1 MKLINNFLFVCII
14 TLLFGS
20 CKKEEAVILP
30 DLDTYLSAQQNLST
44 FNAAIAKA
52 QLDEYK
58 KGPGPFT
65 WLAPTND
72 AFTAAG
78 ITADSLNKM
87 SAGAVSYLLMYHVL
101 RSSDNPAKRV
111 ETSEMISRFSVSRAT
126 QLGGT
131 LAFMGQ
137 KGNDFFVNGSK
148 IVSSNNALSNG
159 MVHVIDRVNTP
170 PALRGTVQN
179 ILQSNSQH
187 ALFIALLTRAGQWT
201 QLASTTLAYTV
212 LAPTDAAMIAAG
224 APFNTLTGINALS
237 VADATRF
244 ARFHMFSI
252 GRLFSND
259 FQDGLTPSTM
269 QGPNRSIRVT
279 NNGARLAGPNNST
292 PIEFGGTLKDAL
304 GTNGVV
310 HSIAGVLRPAN

>member
-78 ITADSLNKM
+78 ITTDSLNKM

-137 KGNDFFVNGSK
+137 KGNDFFVNGAK

-159 MVHVIDRVNTP
+159 MVHVIDRVNRP

-201 QLASTTLAYTV
+201 QLASTGTFTV

>member
-1 MKLINNFLFVCII
+1 MKLINSFLFVCII
-14 TLLFGS
+14 TLLLGS

-111 ETSEMISRFSVSRAT
+111 ETTEMISRFSVSRAT
-126 QLGGT
+126 QLAGT

-137 KGNDFFVNGSK
+137 KGNDFFVNGAR
-148 IVSSNNALSNG
+148 IVSANNIVSNG
-159 MVHVIDRVNTP
+159 IVHVIDRVNRP
-170 PALRGTVQN
+170 PVLRGNVQS
-179 ILQSNSQH
+179 ILQVTGKH
-187 ALFIALLTRAGQWT
+187 TLFIALLTRASQWA
-201 QLASTTLAYTV
+201 QLTAGTFTV
-212 LAPTDAAMIAAG
+212 LAPTDSAMIAAG
-224 APFNTLTGINALS
+224 APFNTLTGINGLS

-244 ARFHMFSI
+244 SRFHMFSI

-279 NNGARLAGPNNST
+279 NNGNLLAGPNNTS
-292 PIEFGGTLKDAL
+292 PIEFGGTLRDAL

>member
-1 MKLINNFLFVCII
+1 MKLINSFLFVCII
-14 TLLFGS
+14 TLLLGS

-101 RSSDNPAKRV
+101 RSSNNPAKRV
-111 ETSEMISRFSVSRAT
+111 ETTEMISRFSVSRAT
-126 QLGGT
+126 QLAGT

-137 KGNDFFVNGSK
+137 KGNDFFVNGAR
-148 IVSSNNALSNG
+148 IVSPNNIVSNG
-159 MVHVIDRVNTP
+159 IVHVINRVNTP
-170 PALRGTVQN
+170 PVLRGNVQS
-179 ILQSNSQH
+179 ILQVSGKH
-187 ALFIALLTRAGQWT
+187 TLFIALLTRASQWA
-201 QLASTTLAYTV
+201 QLTGGTFTV
-212 LAPTDAAMIAAG
+212 LAPTDSAMIAAG
-224 APFNTLTGINALS
+224 APFNTLTGINGLS

-244 ARFHMFSI
+244 SRFHMFSI

-279 NNGARLAGPNNST
+279 NNGNLLAGPNNTS
-292 PIEFGGTLKDAL
+292 PIEFGGSLKDAL

>member
-1 MKLINNFLFVCII
+1 MKLINSFLFVCII
-14 TLLFGS
+14 TLLLGS

-111 ETSEMISRFSVSRAT
+111 ETTEMISRFSVSRAT
-126 QLGGT
+126 QLAGT

-137 KGNDFFVNGSK
+137 KGNDFFVNGAR
-148 IVSSNNALSNG
+148 IVSANNIVSNG
-159 MVHVIDRVNTP
+159 IVHVIDRVNRP
-170 PALRGTVQN
+170 PVLRGNVQS
-179 ILQSNSQH
+179 ILQVTGKH
-187 ALFIALLTRAGQWT
+187 TLFIALLTRASQWA
-201 QLASTTLAYTV
+201 QLTAGTFTV
-212 LAPTDAAMIAAG
+212 LAPTDSAMIAAG
-224 APFNTLTGINALS
+224 APFNTLTGINGLS

-244 ARFHMFSI
+244 SRFHMFSI

-269 QGPNRSIRVT
+269 QGPSRTIRVT
-279 NNGARLAGPNNST
+279 NNGARLAGPNNTS
-292 PIEFGGTLKDAL
+292 PIEFGGSLKDAL

>member
-1 MKLINNFLFVCII
+1 MKLINNFLFVCIAV
-14 TLLFGS
+14 LLLAS
-20 CKKEEAVILP
+20 CKKEEAVKLP
-30 DLDTYLSAQQNLST
+30 DLDTFLSAQQNLST

-87 SAGAVSYLLMYHVL
+87 SPGAVSYLLMYHIL
-101 RSSDNPAKRV
+101 RSNDNPSRNV
-111 ETSEMISRFSVSRAT
+111 LTNEMISRFSVSRAT
-126 QLGGT
+126 QLDGT

-137 KGNDFFVNGSK
+137 KGNSFFVNGAR
-148 IVSSNNALSNG
+148 IVSGDNILSNG
-159 MVHVIDRVNTP
+159 IVHTIDRVNTP
-170 PALRGTVQN
+170 PALRGNVQS
-179 ILQSNSQH
+179 ILQSNGQH
-187 ALFIALLTRAGQWT
+187 TLFIALLTRANQWA
-201 QLASTTLAYTV
+201 QLSAGTFTV

-224 APFNTLTGINALS
+224 APFNTLAGINGLS

-244 ARFHMFSI
+244 ARFHMFS
-252 GRLFSND
+252 GARLFNND

-269 QGPNRSIRVT
+269 QGPSRTIRVT
-279 NNGARLAGPNNST
+279 NNGARLAGPNNTS
-292 PIEFGGTLKDAL
+292 PIEFGGNLRDAL
-304 GTNGVV
+304 GLNGVV

>member
-1 MKLINNFLFVCII
+1 MKLINNFLFVCIAV
-14 TLLFGS
+14 LLLAS
-20 CKKEEAVILP
+20 CKKEEAVKLP
-30 DLDTYLSAQQNLST
+30 DLDTFLSAQQNLST

-72 AFTAAG
+72 AFAAAG

-87 SAGAVSYLLMYHVL
+87 SPGAVSYLLMYHIL
-101 RSSDNPAKRV
+101 RSNDNPSKNV
-111 ETSEMISRFSVSRAT
+111 ETNEMISRFSVSRAT
-126 QLGGT
+126 QLDGA

-137 KGNDFFVNGSK
+137 KGSDFFVNGAR
-148 IVSSNNALSNG
+148 IVSGNNFLSNG
-159 MVHVIDRVNTP
+159 IVHVINRVNTP
-170 PALRGTVQN
+170 PVLRGNVQS
-179 ILQSNSQH
+179 ILQSNGQH
-187 ALFIALLTRAGQWT
+187 TLFIALLTRASQWA
-201 QLASTTLAYTV
+201 QLSGGTFTV

-224 APFNTLTGINALS
+224 APFNTLTGINGLS

-244 ARFHMFSI
+244 SRFHMFS
-252 GRLFSND
+252 GARLFNND

-269 QGPNRSIRVT
+269 QGPSRTIRVT
-279 NNGARLAGPNNST
+279 NNGARLAGPNNTT
-292 PIEFGGTLKDAL
+292 PIEFGGNLRDAL
-304 GTNGVV
+304 GLNGVV

>member
-1 MKLINNFLFVCII
+1 MKLINSFLFVCII
-14 TLLFGS
+14 TMLLGS

-30 DLDTYLSAQQNLST
+30 DLDTYLNAQQNLST

-111 ETSEMISRFSVSRAT
+111 ETTEMISRFSVSRAT
-126 QLGGT
+126 QLAGT

-137 KGNDFFVNGSK
+137 KGNDFFVNGAR
-148 IVSSNNALSNG
+148 IVSPNNIVSNG
-159 MVHVIDRVNTP
+159 IVHVINRVNTP
-170 PALRGTVQN
+170 PVLRGNVQS
-179 ILQSNSQH
+179 ILQVTGKH
-187 ALFIALLTRAGQWT
+187 TLFI
-201 QLASTTLAYTV
+201 SPY
-212 LAPTDAAMIAAG
+212 
-224 APFNTLTGINALS
+224 
-237 VADATRF
+237 
-244 ARFHMFSI
+244 
-252 GRLFSND
+252 RLCND
-259 FQDGLTPSTM
+259 SCW
-269 QGPNRSIRVT
+269 RSI
-279 NNGARLAGPNNST
+279 
-292 PIEFGGTLKDAL
+292 
-304 GTNGVV
+304 
-310 HSIAGVLRPAN
+310 

>member
-1 MKLINNFLFVCII
+1 MKLINSFLFVCII
-14 TLLFGS
+14 TLLLGS

-101 RSSDNPAKRV
+101 RSSNNPAKRV
-111 ETSEMISRFSVSRAT
+111 ETTEMISRFSVSRAT
-126 QLGGT
+126 QLSGT

-137 KGNDFFVNGSK
+137 KGNDFFVNGAR
-148 IVSSNNALSNG
+148 IVSPNNIVSNG
-159 MVHVIDRVNTP
+159 IVHVINRVNTP
-170 PALRGTVQN
+170 PVLRGNVQS
-179 ILQSNSQH
+179 ILQVSGKH
-187 ALFIALLTRAGQWT
+187 TLFIALLTRASQWA
-201 QLASTTLAYTV
+201 QLTGGTFTV
-212 LAPTDAAMIAAG
+212 LAPTDSAMIAAG
-224 APFNTLTGINALS
+224 APFNTLTGINGLS

-244 ARFHMFSI
+244 SRFHMFSI

-279 NNGARLAGPNNST
+279 NNGNLLAGPNNTS
-292 PIEFGGTLKDAL
+292 PIEFGGSLKDAL

>member
-1 MKLINNFLFVCII
+1 MKLINSFLFVCII
-14 TLLFGS
+14 TLLLGS

-30 DLDTYLSAQQNLST
+30 DLDTYLSTQQNLST

-111 ETSEMISRFSVSRAT
+111 ETTEMISRFSVSRAT
-126 QLGGT
+126 QLAGT

-137 KGNDFFVNGSK
+137 KGNDFFVNGAR
-148 IVSSNNALSNG
+148 IVSPNNIVSNG
-159 MVHVIDRVNTP
+159 IVHVINRVNTP
-170 PALRGTVQN
+170 PVLRGNVQS
-179 ILQSNSQH
+179 ILQVSGKH
-187 ALFIALLTRAGQWT
+187 TLFIALLTRASQWA
-201 QLASTTLAYTV
+201 QLTGGTFTV
-212 LAPTDAAMIAAG
+212 LAPTDSAMIAAG
-224 APFNTLTGINALS
+224 APFNTLTGINGLS

-244 ARFHMFSI
+244 SRFHMFS
-252 GRLFSND
+252 GARLFNND

-279 NNGARLAGPNNST
+279 NNGNLLAGPNNTS
-292 PIEFGGTLKDAL
+292 PIEFGGSLKDAL

>member
-1 MKLINNFLFVCII
+1 MKLINSFLFVCII
-14 TLLFGS
+14 TLLLGS

-30 DLDTYLSAQQNLST
+30 DLDTYLSTQQNLST

-111 ETSEMISRFSVSRAT
+111 ETTEMISRFSVSRAT
-126 QLGGT
+126 QLAGT

-137 KGNDFFVNGSK
+137 KGNDFFVNGAR
-148 IVSSNNALSNG
+148 IVSPNNIVSNG
-159 MVHVIDRVNTP
+159 IVHVINRVNTP
-170 PALRGTVQN
+170 PVLRGNVQS
-179 ILQSNSQH
+179 ILQVSGKH
-187 ALFIALLTRAGQWT
+187 TLFIALLTRASQWA
-201 QLASTTLAYTV
+201 QLTGGTFTV
-212 LAPTDAAMIAAG
+212 LAPTDSAMIAAG
-224 APFNTLTGINALS
+224 APFNTLTGINGLS

-244 ARFHMFSI
+244 SRFHMFSI

-279 NNGARLAGPNNST
+279 NNGNLLAGPNNTS
-292 PIEFGGTLKDAL
+292 PIEFGGSLKDAL

>member
-1 MKLINNFLFVCII
+1 MKLINNFLFVCIAV
-14 TLLFGS
+14 LLLAS
-20 CKKEEAVILP
+20 CKKEEAVKLP
-30 DLDTYLSAQQNLST
+30 DLDTFLSAQQNLST

-72 AFTAAG
+72 AFAAAG

-87 SAGAVSYLLMYHVL
+87 SPGAVSYLLMYHIL
-101 RSSDNPAKRV
+101 RSNDNPSKNV
-111 ETSEMISRFSVSRAT
+111 ETNEMISRFSVSRAT
-126 QLGGT
+126 QLDGT

-137 KGNDFFVNGSK
+137 KGSDFFVNGAR
-148 IVSSNNALSNG
+148 IVSGNNFLSNG
-159 MVHVIDRVNTP
+159 IVHVINRVNTP
-170 PALRGTVQN
+170 PALLGNVQS
-179 ILQSNSQH
+179 ILQSNGQH
-187 ALFIALLTRAGQWT
+187 TLFIALLTRANQWA
-201 QLASTTLAYTV
+201 QLSGGTFTV

-224 APFNTLTGINALS
+224 APFNTLTGINGLS

-244 ARFHMFSI
+244 SRFHMFS
-252 GRLFSND
+252 GARLFNND

-269 QGPNRSIRVT
+269 QGPSRTIRVT
-279 NNGARLAGPNNST
+279 NNGARLAGPNNTS
-292 PIEFGGTLKDAL
+292 PIEFGGNLRDAL
-304 GTNGVV
+304 GLNGVV

>member
-1 MKLINNFLFVCII
+1 
-14 TLLFGS
+14 LLLGS

-101 RSSDNPAKRV
+101 RSSNNPAKRV
-111 ETSEMISRFSVSRAT
+111 ETTEMISRFSVSRAT
-126 QLGGT
+126 QLAGT

-137 KGNDFFVNGSK
+137 KGNDFFVNGAR
-148 IVSSNNALSNG
+148 IVSPNNIVSNG
-159 MVHVIDRVNTP
+159 IVHVINRVNTP
-170 PALRGTVQN
+170 PVLRGNVQS
-179 ILQSNSQH
+179 ILQVSGKH
-187 ALFIALLTRAGQWT
+187 TLFIALLTRASQWA
-201 QLASTTLAYTV
+201 QLTGGTFTV
-212 LAPTDAAMIAAG
+212 LAPTDSAMIAAG
-224 APFNTLTGINALS
+224 APFNTLTGINGLS

-244 ARFHMFSI
+244 SRFHMFSI

-279 NNGARLAGPNNST
+279 NNGNLLAGPNNTS
-292 PIEFGGTLKDAL
+292 PIEFGGSLKDAL